1 MAESEPDLTLE
12 ARRLVVSVQD
22 RGTAKALVIVCDDVT
37 VEILSEPGAPT
48 TAAGGLEELAREAA
62 EVAKLLRAR
71 ADRAAQAEPLTPE
84 FTAGH
89 RVMPWT

>member
-1 MAESEPDLTLE
+1 MKPDLTLE
-12 ARRLVVSVQD
+12 ARRLVVTVED
-22 RGTAKALVIVCDDVT
+22 RGTAKVLVLKSDDLT

-48 TAAGGLEELAREAA
+48 TAAGGYEELAREATALA
-62 EVAKLLRAR
+62 ELLRAR
-71 ADRAAQAEPLTPE
+71 QAVASESLVPE